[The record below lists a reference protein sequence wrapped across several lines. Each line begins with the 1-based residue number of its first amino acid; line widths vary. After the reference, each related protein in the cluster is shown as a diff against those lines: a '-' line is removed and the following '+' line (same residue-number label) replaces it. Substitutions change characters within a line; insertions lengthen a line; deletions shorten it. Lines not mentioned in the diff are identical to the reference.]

1 MNKNFLLRFFSS
13 LLLGPLVIFVVF
25 WENYFFYLLLLII
38 IVLAIYETLK
48 LKVKVIK
55 IFIIFLLIIFSLCT
69 LQIYNLNNG
78 KYVIIF
84 ILSLSW
90 LSDIGGY
97 VFGKFIGGKKIKI
110 ISPNKT
116 YSGFVGSFV
125 FVQSFGFY
133 AKSFLNISFINEAF
147 LNFYFLLICTS
158 VVILGDMLFSYF
170 KRSCHVKDFSNFL
183 PGHGGVL
190 DRIDGLILLTISVY
204 IAKLWTL

>member
-13 LLLGPLVIFVVF
+13 LLLGPLVISAVYL
-25 WENYFFYLLLLII
+25 ENYFFYLLLVII
-38 IVLAIYETLK
+38 ITLAIFETLK
-48 LKVKVIK
+48 LKVIK
-55 IFIIFLLIIFSLCT
+55 IQIFIFFLLIIFTLSA

-84 ILSLSW
+84 ILLLSW

-116 YSGFVGSFV
+116 YSGFVGSFL

-133 AKSFLNISFINEAF
+133 AKSLNISFINEGV
-147 LNFYFLLICTS
+147 LNFHFLLICTS

-170 KRSCHVKDFSNFL
+170 KRRCEIKDFSNFL
-183 PGHGGVL
+183 PGHGGLL
-190 DRIDGLILLTISVY
+190 DRIDGLILLTIFVY
-204 IAKLWTL
+204 IAKLWIL

>member
-13 LLLGPLVIFVVF
+13 LLLGPLVVSAVYL
-25 WENYFFYLLLLII
+25 ENYFFYLLLVII
-38 IVLAIYETLK
+38 ITLAIFETIK
-48 LKVKVIK
+48 LKVKKIK
-55 IFIIFLLIIFSLCT
+55 IFIFFLLIIFTLSA

-84 ILSLSW
+84 ILLLSW

-116 YSGFVGSFV
+116 YSGFVGSFL

-133 AKSFLNISFINEAF
+133 AKFLNISFVNEAV

-170 KRSCHVKDFSNFL
+170 KRRCEIKDFSNIL
-183 PGHGGVL
+183 PGHGGLL
-190 DRIDGLILLTISVY
+190 DRIDGLILLTIFVY
-204 IAKLWTL
+204 ITKLWIL

>member
-13 LLLGPLVIFVVF
+13 FLLRPLVVSAVYL
-25 WENYFFYLLLLII
+25 ENYFFYLLLVII
-38 IVLAIYETLK
+38 ITLAIFETIK
-48 LKVKVIK
+48 LKVKKIK
-55 IFIIFLLIIFSLCT
+55 IFIFFLLIIFTLSA

-84 ILSLSW
+84 ILLLSW

-116 YSGFVGSFV
+116 YSGFVGSFL

-133 AKSFLNISFINEAF
+133 AKSLNISFINEAV
-147 LNFYFLLICTS
+147 LNFHFLLICTLA
-158 VVILGDMLFSYF
+158 VISGDMLFSYF
-170 KRSCHVKDFSNFL
+170 KRICHIKDFSNFL
-183 PGHGGVL
+183 PGHGGLL
-190 DRIDGLILLTISVY
+190 DRIDGLILLTIFVY
-204 IAKLWTL
+204 IAKLWIL

>member
-13 LLLGPLVIFVVF
+13 LLLGPLVISAVYL
-25 WENYFFYLLLLII
+25 ENYFFYLLLVII
-38 IVLAIYETLK
+38 ITLAIFEILK
-48 LKVKVIK
+48 LKVKKIK
-55 IFIIFLLIIFSLCT
+55 IFIFFLLIIFTLSA

-84 ILSLSW
+84 ILLLSW

-133 AKSFLNISFINEAF
+133 AKSLNVSFINEIF
-147 LNFYFLLICTS
+147 LNFYFLLFCTLL
-158 VVILGDMLFSYF
+158 VILGDMLFSYF
-170 KRSCHVKDFSNFL
+170 KRRCDIKDFSNFL
-183 PGHGGVL
+183 PGHGGLL
-190 DRIDGLILLTISVY
+190 DRIDGLILLTIFIY
-204 IAKLWTL
+204 IAKLWIL

>member
-13 LLLGPLVIFVVF
+13 LLLGPLVISAVYL
-25 WENYFFYLLLLII
+25 ENYFFYLLLVII
-38 IVLAIYETLK
+38 ITLAIFETLK
-48 LKVKVIK
+48 LKVKKIK
-55 IFIIFLLIIFSLCT
+55 IFIFFLLIIFTLSA

-78 KYVIIF
+78 KYIIIF
-84 ILSLSW
+84 ILLLSW

-116 YSGFVGSFV
+116 YSGFLGSFV

-133 AKSFLNISFINEAF
+133 AKALNISFVNETV

-170 KRSCHVKDFSNFL
+170 KRRCDIKDFSNFL
-183 PGHGGVL
+183 PGHGGLL
-190 DRIDGLILLTISVY
+190 DRIDGLILLTIFVY
-204 IAKLWTL
+204 IAKLWIL

>member
-13 LLLGPLVIFVVF
+13 LLLGPLVISAVYL
-25 WENYFFYLLLLII
+25 ENYFFYLLLVII
-38 IVLAIYETLK
+38 ITLAIFETIK
-48 LKVKVIK
+48 LKVKKIK
-55 IFIIFLLIIFSLCT
+55 IFIFFLLIIFTLSA

-84 ILSLSW
+84 ILLLSW

-116 YSGFVGSFV
+116 YSGFVGSFL

-133 AKSFLNISFINEAF
+133 AKSLNISFINEAV
-147 LNFYFLLICTS
+147 LNFHFLLICTLT
-158 VVILGDMLFSYF
+158 VISGDMLFSYF
-170 KRSCHVKDFSNFL
+170 KRTCHIKDFSNFL
-183 PGHGGVL
+183 PGHGGLL
-190 DRIDGLILLTISVY
+190 DRIDGLILLTIFVY
-204 IAKLWTL
+204 IAKLWIL

>member
-1 MNKNFLLRFFSS
+1 VNKNFLLRFFSS
-13 LLLGPLVIFVVF
+13 LLLGPLVISAVYL
-25 WENYFFYLLLLII
+25 ENYFFYLLLVTII
-38 IVLAIYETLK
+38 TLAIFETLM
-48 LKVKVIK
+48 LKVKKIK
-55 IFIIFLLIIFSLCT
+55 IFIFFLLIIFTLSA

-84 ILSLSW
+84 ILLLSW

-133 AKSFLNISFINEAF
+133 AKSLNASFINAIF
-147 LNFYFLLICTS
+147 LNFYFLLICTLL
-158 VVILGDMLFSYF
+158 VILGDMLFSYF
-170 KRSCHVKDFSNFL
+170 KRRCDIKDFSNFL
-183 PGHGGVL
+183 PGHGGLL
-190 DRIDGLILLTISVY
+190 DRIDGLILLTIFIY
-204 IAKLWTL
+204 IAKLWIL

>member
-13 LLLGPLVIFVVF
+13 LLLGPLVVTAVYL
-25 WENYFFYLLLLII
+25 ENYFFYLLLVTII
-38 IVLAIYETLK
+38 TLAIFETLM
-48 LKVKVIK
+48 LKVKKIK
-55 IFIIFLLIIFSLCT
+55 IFIFFLLIIFTLSA

-84 ILSLSW
+84 ILLLSW

-133 AKSFLNISFINEAF
+133 AKSLNASFINAIF
-147 LNFYFLLICTS
+147 LNFYFLLICTLL
-158 VVILGDMLFSYF
+158 VILGDMLFSYF
-170 KRSCHVKDFSNFL
+170 KRRCDIKDFSNFL
-183 PGHGGVL
+183 PGHGGLL
-190 DRIDGLILLTISVY
+190 DRIDGLILLTIFIY
-204 IAKLWTL
+204 IAKLWIL

>member
-13 LLLGPLVIFVVF
+13 LLLGPLVISAVYL
-25 WENYFFYLLLLII
+25 ENYFFYLLLVII
-38 IVLAIYETLK
+38 ITLAIFEILK
-48 LKVKVIK
+48 LKVKKIK
-55 IFIIFLLIIFSLCT
+55 IFIFFLLIIFTLSA

-84 ILSLSW
+84 ILLLSW

-125 FVQSFGFY
+125 LVQSFGFY
-133 AKSFLNISFINEAF
+133 AKSLNISFINEAV
-147 LNFYFLLICTS
+147 LNFHFLLICTLL
-158 VVILGDMLFSYF
+158 VILGDMLFSYF
-170 KRSCHVKDFSNFL
+170 KRRCNIKDFSNFL
-183 PGHGGVL
+183 PGHGGLL
-190 DRIDGLILLTISVY
+190 DRIDGLILLTIFIY
-204 IAKLWTL
+204 IAKLWIL

>member
-13 LLLGPLVIFVVF
+13 LLLGPLVIFAVYLD
-25 WENYFFYLLLLII
+25 NYFFYLLLLVVII
-38 IVLAIYETLK
+38 PAIYETLK
-48 LKVKVIK
+48 LKVKIIK
-55 IFIIFLLIIFSLCT
+55 IFIFSLLIIFTLCS

-84 ILSLSW
+84 ILLLTW

-97 VFGKFIGGKKIKI
+97 IFGKFIGGKKIKI

-116 YSGFVGSFV
+116 YSGFAGSFL

-133 AKSFLNISFINEAF
+133 VKSLNTSYINETV

-170 KRSCHVKDFSNFL
+170 KRICDIKDFSNFL
-183 PGHGGVL
+183 PGHGGFL
-190 DRIDGLILLTISVY
+190 DRIDGLILLTIFLY
-204 IAKLWTL
+204 IAKLWIL

>member
-13 LLLGPLVIFVVF
+13 LFLGPLVIFAVYL
-25 WENYFFYLLLLII
+25 ENYFFYLLILII
-38 IVLAIYETLK
+38 ITLAMYEILK
-48 LKVKVIK
+48 LKVKIIK
-55 IFIIFLLIIFSLCT
+55 IFIFFLLTIFILSA

-84 ILSLSW
+84 ILLLSW

-116 YSGFVGSFV
+116 YSGFVGSFI

-133 AKSFLNISFINEAF
+133 AKSLNISFVNETI
-147 LNFYFLLICTS
+147 LNFYFLLICTL
-158 VVILGDMLFSYF
+158 VVILGDMMFSYF
-170 KRSCHVKDFSNFL
+170 KRRCYIKDFSNFL
-183 PGHGGVL
+183 PGHGGLL
-190 DRIDGLILLTISVY
+190 DRIDGLIPLTIFIY
-204 IAKLWTL
+204 ITKLWIL

>member
-13 LLLGPLVIFVVF
+13 LLLGPLVVTAVYL
-25 WENYFFYLLLLII
+25 ENYFFYLLLVII
-38 IVLAIYETLK
+38 ITLAIFETLK
-48 LKVKVIK
+48 LKVKKIK
-55 IFIIFLLIIFSLCT
+55 IFIFFLLIIFTLSA

-84 ILSLSW
+84 ILLLSW

-116 YSGFVGSFV
+116 YSGFVGSFL

-133 AKSFLNISFINEAF
+133 VKSLNISFINETV
-147 LNFYFLLICTS
+147 LNFHFLLICTL
-158 VVILGDMLFSYF
+158 VVISGDMLFSYF
-170 KRSCHVKDFSNFL
+170 KRRCDIKDFSNFL
-183 PGHGGVL
+183 PGHGGLL
-190 DRIDGLILLTISVY
+190 DRIDGLILLTIFVY
-204 IAKLWTL
+204 IAKLWIL

>member
-13 LLLGPLVIFVVF
+13 LLLGPLVIFVVYLD
-25 WENYFFYLLLLII
+25 NYFFYLLVLVV
-38 IVLAIYETLK
+38 IVSAAFETLK
-48 LKVKVIK
+48 LKAKEIK
-55 IFIIFLLIIFSLCT
+55 IFIFFLLIIFTLSA

-78 KYVIIF
+78 KYIIIF
-84 ILSLSW
+84 ILLLSW

-133 AKSFLNISFINEAF
+133 AKSLNISFVNVIF
-147 LNFYFLLICTS
+147 LNFYFLLICTLL
-158 VVILGDMLFSYF
+158 VILGDMLFSYF
-170 KRSCHVKDFSNFL
+170 KRRCDIKDFSNFL
-183 PGHGGVL
+183 PGHGGLL
-190 DRIDGLILLTISVY
+190 DRIDGLILLTIFVY
-204 IAKLWTL
+204 IAKLWIL